1 MARMWITGEAGEG
14 WWEEELDP
22 GGSASASKVDPV
34 KKPATST
41 LAVDRPGTTEKTG
54 VTDTAGMAD
63 DYGNISFQNGANMG
77 PGQPG
82 GGGNLAVQAPKMG
95 ATDTA
100 GMADFQPPAPV
111 TTPPPSYLD
120 IESQLP
126 YDAGPPPVTTPPVT
140 TPPVTPPPATKTET
154 GKGIGESSAKYQE
167 SPTNKGLDKEY
178 TEIIGEEDINALI
191 EKFESNIAS
200 GTVGD
205 IPSLPTI
212 KVTQEI
218 DGKEVTSEEELIY
231 GQERDP
237 YTGGPSG
244 LEGYGYIEKV
254 PSVRPQTQEVDIFT
268 HDETGE
274 SLSLAQLKRL
284 EEFALSTTEDPHYGW
299 DQNWSDVKWMD
310 MMRTRGVPNW
320 THSVETLVTE
330 TPVLDQFGKQ
340 TFDEK
345 FVITAATQAA
355 GAAYERSL
363 ELLDIQRDFVQKQQ
377 ASVNQYEREK
387 LFEEFR
393 MEIRDKYSEIEQE
406 RANTQADL
414 DREDR
419 QSFEFLQEG
428 RGQRFVKS
436 EREASQE
443 YQDEVRE
450 WEKQTAKD
458 IADYE
463 REQNITFNESE
474 RAAID
479 EWEKQKFER
488 EFAARSEF
496 ETDERKATQ
505 TWQDEQRVAEEDFRR
520 TEAQLDRDLTTDER
534 VASENWQRTLQLDL
548 DLGRREHEE
557 RMYALRADADRQA
570 AEVANQ
576 RQLDM
581 QTIQNSVDSY
591 EALLGRNFKT
601 GEREAAEAYATA
613 ASALENTRRVVERE
627 DMQTFTSGERIAG
640 QEFQTEE
647 RATERAWQEQEADLT
662 RQFQTLRDTTD
673 FNRTS
678 LLESARL
685 GIADATSP
693 EGIARAVE
701 LANTARDREKT
712 LAALDVIERIASNP
726 QAAFA
731 LSNSG
736 LLGALGTEFGLDLS
750 FIGEMTGTQ
759 SVLSGN
765 LLPPAS
771 DFARMPIDQQRA
783 QLNAISAATGV
794 SPEDIRLEIIR
805 RAQGGGLATGSDA
818 YATRVTV

>member
-1 MARMWITGEAGEG
+1 MARRWITGEGGEG
-14 WWEEELDP
+14 YWEEIPEKKKP
-22 GGSASASKVDPV
+22 AP
-34 KKPATST
+34 KPATST
-41 LAVDRPGTTEKTG
+41 LTVDRPDTT
-54 VTDTAGMAD
+54 D
-63 DYGNISFQNGANMG
+63 DYEKNPTSISFQNGGNMG
-77 PGQPG
+77 AAQPG
-82 GGGNLAVQAPKMG
+82 NGGNLAVQAPAMG

-100 GMADFQPPAPV
+100 GFANFQPPA
-111 TTPPPSYLD
+111 
-120 IESQLP
+120 
-126 YDAGPPPVTTPPVT
+126 PVTTPPVT
-140 TPPVTPPPATKTET
+140 TPPVTTDPTQGSGSSKVMASYLDPVPTTDKADIESQLPYDAGPKTET
-154 GKGIGESSAKYQE
+154 GKKLGELDYEYRKSYKDFIA
-167 SPTNKGLDKEY
+167 SPTNQGIDKEY
-178 TEIIGEEDINALI
+178 KEIIGEEDINALI
-191 EKFESNIAS
+191 RKFESNITS
-200 GTVGD
+200 GTVGNV
-205 IPSLPTI
+205 PSLPTI
-212 KVTQEI
+212 KVTAA
-218 DGKEVTSEEELIY
+218 DGTETQEELIY

-627 DMQTFTSGERIAG
+627 DMQTFTSGERVAG

>member
-1 MARMWITGEAGEG
+1 MARRWITGEGGEG
-14 WWEEELDP
+14 YWEEIPEKKKP
-22 GGSASASKVDPV
+22 AP
-34 KKPATST
+34 KPATST
-41 LAVDRPGTTEKTG
+41 LTVDRPDTT
-54 VTDTAGMAD
+54 D
-63 DYGNISFQNGANMG
+63 DYEKNPTSISFQNGGNMG
-77 PGQPG
+77 AAQPG
-82 GGGNLAVQAPKMG
+82 NGGNLAVQAPAMG

-100 GMADFQPPAPV
+100 GFANFQPPA
-111 TTPPPSYLD
+111 
-120 IESQLP
+120 
-126 YDAGPPPVTTPPVT
+126 PVTTPPVT
-140 TPPVTPPPATKTET
+140 TPPVTTDPTQGSGSSKVMASYLDPVPTTDKADIESQLPYDAGPKTET
-154 GKGIGESSAKYQE
+154 GKKLGELDYEYRKSYKDFIA
-167 SPTNKGLDKEY
+167 SPTNQGIDKEY
-178 TEIIGEEDINALI
+178 KEIIGEEDINALI
-191 EKFESNIAS
+191 RKFESNITS
-200 GTVGD
+200 GTVGNV
-205 IPSLPTI
+205 PSLPTI
-212 KVTQEI
+212 KVTAA
-218 DGKEVTSEEELIY
+218 DGTETQEELIY

-613 ASALENTRRVVERE
+613 ASALENTRRIAERE
-627 DMQTFTSGERIAG
+627 EMQTFTSGERVAG

-750 FIGEMTGTQ
+750 FIGGMAGTQ

>member
-1 MARMWITGEAGEG
+1 MARRWITGEGGEG
-14 WWEEELDP
+14 YWEEIPEKKKP
-22 GGSASASKVDPV
+22 AP
-34 KKPATST
+34 KPATST
-41 LAVDRPGTTEKTG
+41 LTVDRPDTT
-54 VTDTAGMAD
+54 D
-63 DYGNISFQNGANMG
+63 DYEKNPTSISFQNGGNMG
-77 PGQPG
+77 AAQPG
-82 GGGNLAVQAPKMG
+82 NGGNLAVQAPAMG

-100 GMADFQPPAPV
+100 GFANFQPPA
-111 TTPPPSYLD
+111 
-120 IESQLP
+120 
-126 YDAGPPPVTTPPVT
+126 PVTTPPVT
-140 TPPVTPPPATKTET
+140 TPPVTTDPTQGSGSSKVMASYLDPVPTTDKADIESQLPYDAGPKTET
-154 GKGIGESSAKYQE
+154 GKKLGELDYEYRKSYKDFIA
-167 SPTNKGLDKEY
+167 SPTNQGIDKEY
-178 TEIIGEEDINALI
+178 KEIIGEEDINALI
-191 EKFESNIAS
+191 RKFESNITS
-200 GTVGD
+200 GTVGNV
-205 IPSLPTI
+205 PSLPTI
-212 KVTQEI
+212 KVTAA
-218 DGKEVTSEEELIY
+218 DGTETQEELIY

-627 DMQTFTSGERIAG
+627 DMQTLTSGERIAG

-750 FIGEMTGTQ
+750 FIGGMTGTQ